1 MTYTAH
7 RSSIISKSKA
17 GLMAIFN
24 PMERPWIKPEGTDTQ
39 LIIEQIE
46 KCPAMRRRTTSIT
59 NDAQKSEYC

>member
-1 MTYTAH
+1 
-7 RSSIISKSKA
+7 
-17 GLMAIFN
+17 MAIFN